1 MKEFLEKLSGFWAKL
16 RRSKVFWIA
25 LIIVVQSAVY
35 AAYGA
40 GKNYI
45 HMDEAYSLGLANY
58 ERTEILE
65 NEEFFNEW
73 HNAGYY
79 EDYLAVDESEQ
90 GDFAAVYNNQR
101 DDVHPPLY
109 YLLLRIGME
118 LTPGEFTVWTG
129 TILNMVIFAVE
140 AAFLYLVVWKLL
152 GGGAKDSEKNVEM
165 KAGILTLAASLT
177 IAAVN
182 TVIYVRMYA
191 LLTMWVTI
199 SAYLHL
205 RLLDTKKVS
214 PKLLVAI
221 GATTLLG
228 S

>member
-118 LTPGEFTVWTG
+118 LTPGSSRCG
-129 TILNMVIFAVE
+129 R
-140 AAFLYLVVWKLL
+140 
-152 GGGAKDSEKNVEM
+152 G
-165 KAGILTLAASLT
+165 
-177 IAAVN
+177 
-182 TVIYVRMYA
+182 
-191 LLTMWVTI
+191 
-199 SAYLHL
+199 
-205 RLLDTKKVS
+205 
-214 PKLLVAI
+214 
-221 GATTLLG
+221 
-228 S
+228 